1 MIKAKKI
8 LGVTLAAAALAATM
22 SMGAAAESSVVVNLM
37 PTDVN
42 SISCDRGGGTVEMNG
57 SSVVF
62 KAGAEESHFTY
73 PVTMQVDMT
82 VTVTLLRHGI
92 HRRVGYQV
100 EVHCS

>member
-42 SISCDRGGGTVEMNG
+42 SISCDRGGGTAAP
-57 SSVVF
+57 SSSRQER
-62 KAGAEESHFTY
+62 KRA
-73 PVTMQVDMT
+73 
-82 VTVTLLRHGI
+82 TLLTPLPCRWI
-92 HRRVGYQV
+92 
-100 EVHCS
+100 

>member
-42 SISCDRGGGTVEMNG
+42 SISCDRGGGTV
-57 SSVVF
+57 
-62 KAGAEESHFTY
+62 
-73 PVTMQVDMT
+73 
-82 VTVTLLRHGI
+82 
-92 HRRVGYQV
+92 
-100 EVHCS
+100 